1 MNKWRWLC
9 DLCRRSRSA
18 ASPPTL
24 PVPHPVPS
32 QGSSEPAKCFWVSL
46 RRQYAWKSETF
57 SSSSTSET
65 YFLAQEKQTSIKNL
79 KISKNCI
86 HDYNLL
92 WWLKISEW
100 RTSLTWQGPWSAFG
114 SGKEVWFSYCS
125 SSKTDLHVAKPRY
138 SWILILLSENLSKNI
153 WIYFC
158 AMQQRCVSIVL
169 LKKLLWMS

>member
-46 RRQYAWKSETF
+46 RRQYAWKSKTF

-86 HDYNLL
+86 HEYNLL

-100 RTSLTWQGPWSAFG
+100 RTSLIGKDPGLLLEVVRKYDFPIVPYLRQIYKWQNLGTVEFLYFG
-114 SGKEVWFSYCS
+114 VKIW
-125 SSKTDLHVAKPRY
+125 AR
-138 SWILILLSENLSKNI
+138 ISEYTSVPCN
-153 WIYFC
+153 
-158 AMQQRCVSIVL
+158 RDVL
-169 LKKLLWMS
+169 A

>member
-79 KISKNCI
+79 KISKTASMTTICCDDWRYQNEEQAWLGKDPGLLLEVVRKYDFPI
-86 HDYNLL
+86 VPHLRQIYMWQNLGTVEFL
-92 WWLKISEW
+92 YFWVKIWARISEY
-100 RTSLTWQGPWSAFG
+100 TSVP
-114 SGKEVWFSYCS
+114 CNR
-125 SSKTDLHVAKPRY
+125 D
-138 SWILILLSENLSKNI
+138 
-153 WIYFC
+153 
-158 AMQQRCVSIVL
+158 VL
-169 LKKLLWMS
+169 A